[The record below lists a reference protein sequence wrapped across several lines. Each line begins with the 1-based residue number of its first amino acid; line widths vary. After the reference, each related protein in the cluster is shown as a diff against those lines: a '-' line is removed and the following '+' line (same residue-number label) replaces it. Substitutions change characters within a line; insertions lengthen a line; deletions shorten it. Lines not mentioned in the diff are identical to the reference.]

1 MKEITITPVLQTFAT
16 GILPYS
22 ATLMAFSAT
31 AHQLKTLGVKMNL
44 QYAPFCQEVYS
55 PRCLLFTQNAGQ
67 QNWLQALCNAGMA
80 LELSLLYL
88 LDLGSADLPVVFRWV
103 SDIQYYAVL
112 QCPSLQAPLPRLL
125 AGRGGAR
132 GGLLLQWRHLG
143 Q

>member
-1 MKEITITPVLQTFAT
+1 MKEIAIIPVLQTFAA

-67 QNWLQALCNAGMA
+67 QNWLQAL
-80 LELSLLYL
+80 ELSLLYL
-88 LDLGSADLPVVFRWV
+88 LDLGSADLPVVFRCV
-103 SDIQYYAVL
+103 SDIQHYAVL
-112 QCPSLQAPLPRLL
+112 QCPSLQAPIPCSIATTLL
-125 AGRGGAR
+125 WKAPSAPGKTNHMYND
-132 GGLLLQWRHLG
+132 QE
-143 Q
+143 

>member
-1 MKEITITPVLQTFAT
+1 MKEITIIPVLQTFAA

-103 SDIQYYAVL
+103 SNIQHSAVL
-112 QCPSLQAPLPRLL
+112 QCPSLQVPLPRQL
-125 AGRGGAR
+125 AGRGGAG

>member
-1 MKEITITPVLQTFAT
+1 MKEITIIPVLQTSAA

-80 LELSLLYL
+80 LELSLLYP
-88 LDLGSADLPVVFRWV
+88 LDLGSADLPVDFRLV
-103 SDIQYYAVL
+103 SDIQHYAVL
-112 QCPSLQAPLPRLL
+112 QLL
-125 AGRGGAR
+125 
-132 GGLLLQWRHLG
+132 
-143 Q
+143 